1 MHQNSTLLF
10 TMYLNI
16 ILFQILQIFSLW
28 AISPRNFGGLSY
40 STANVG
46 EVLAV
51 SGQKD
56 ERHKHIY
63 YWMILVTRVI
73 YLMM

>member
-28 AISPRNFGGLSY
+28 AISPRKFGGLSY

-56 ERHKHIY
+56 EGHKHIY